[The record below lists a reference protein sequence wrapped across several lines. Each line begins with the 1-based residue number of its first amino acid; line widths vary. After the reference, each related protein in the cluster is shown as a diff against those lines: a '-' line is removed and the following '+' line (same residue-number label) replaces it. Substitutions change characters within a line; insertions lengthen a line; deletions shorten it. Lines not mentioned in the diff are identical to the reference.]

1 MGMKRCPYCQETT
14 RQNKAGKTNAGSQRY
29 RCMHCNRKYT
39 PEPKAQGYPESMHR
53 RAMEMYVDGG
63 NLRRIARHLKV
74 APQTVAYWVTD
85 LAEALPSAPMPNEV
99 KEAEMDEIFT
109 FIGDKKTESIF

>member
-1 MGMKRCPYCQETT
+1 MP
-14 RQNKAGKTNAGSQRY
+14 
-29 RCMHCNRKYT
+29 CNRKYT
-39 PEPKAQGYPESMHR
+39 PEPKQQGYPESVR
-53 RAMEMYVDGG
+53 KRAMEMYVDGN

-85 LAEALPSAPMPNEV
+85 LAEALPNAPLPSEV

-109 FIGDKKTESIF
+109 FIGDKKTKSTFSLW

>member
-1 MGMKRCPYCQETT
+1 
-14 RQNKAGKTNAGSQRY
+14 
-29 RCMHCNRKYT
+29 MHCQRKYT
-39 PEPKAQGYPESMHR
+39 PEPKVQGYPESMR
-53 RAMEMYVDGG
+53 KRALEMYVDGG

-85 LAEALPSAPMPNEV
+85 VAKALPDAPLPNEV

-109 FIGDKKTESIF
+109 FIGDKKTKSTFSR